1 MGSQGHGRGGGLG
14 KALPQSDAW
23 PQRNRNPAAVRDGGF
38 AAMTRGRDVRLF
50 ACCLPG
56 ASLVLGA
63 FVARNGPL
71 DRFVGLRP
79 TAPHPSEIEIRPLYE
94 MADLLPES

>member
-1 MGSQGHGRGGGLG
+1 MMTGRGL
-14 KALPQSDAW
+14 
-23 PQRNRNPAAVRDGGF
+23 RF
-38 AAMTRGRDVRLF
+38 F

-79 TAPHPSEIEIRPLYE
+79 IAPHPSEIEIRPLYE
-94 MADLLPES
+94 MADFQ